1 MDRLDIARQRH
12 RVRDTE
18 RYTQNSNSKTLFF
31 KDCNRERER
40 GIYNK
45 IHHIVS
51 ATYDIS
57 FQLMLYCRTLLNEQ
71 DTRNLFCPK
80 ITNKWHFKKI
90 RRGQSKTTTKKVPG
104 PQRCTAVYYL
114 MFN

>member
-1 MDRLDIARQRH
+1 MDRLDIERQRH

-80 ITNKWHFKKI
+80 IINKWHLQKLEEV
-90 RRGQSKTTTKKVPG
+90 KVKQQQKRFLALKG
-104 PQRCTAVYYL
+104 ALLYII
-114 MFN
+114 